1 MTIHVP
7 RFLRKERIKSKL
19 NTIAI
24 VFTIV
29 IKMCGTMAEINRLAQ
44 I

>member
-1 MTIHVP
+1 MIIHVP
-7 RFLRKERIKSKL
+7 RILRKEKIKSKL

-29 IKMCGTMAEINRLAQ
+29 IKKCGTIAEINRLAQ